1 MDSSQ
6 SAPDQASPFSRQELE
21 GAAHHEALNSDVVQV
36 DALQGDDLRA
46 PADRHFHAHPDHA
59 EAVNAAL
66 HAIRQLVE
74 DQPGFADVLRSALT
88 TDDARRALLE
98 HGIEITSEALW
109 RHRGSLLKDGHPTW
123 RG

>member
-1 MDSSQ
+1 MNSSQ
-6 SAPDQASPFSRQELE
+6 SAPDQPSSVGQQELE
-21 GAAHHEALNSDVVQV
+21 GAACHDALHG
-36 DALQGDDLRA
+36 DALQGCDSRA
-46 PADRHFHAHPDHA
+46 PADQHFHAHPDHA
-59 EAVNAAL
+59 EAVSAAL

-74 DQPGFADVLRSALT
+74 DQPGFADVLRSAPT